1 MDYSGILSPAGE
13 RRLDVG
19 LMVQPFV
26 AGLLGFALIPV
37 VGVAFFVGIF
47 AIPITALGAYPVIMR
62 LLRRGTL
69 TLRHSLLGGALLGTI
84 PGLVGDALTAARLA
98 ERNDWLF
105 SAMRP
110 IVFGLLIGIGGAAVF
125 WWLAGRHLM
134 VERQTAS

>member
-1 MDYSGILSPAGE
+1 MDQAPILTAAGE
-13 RRLDVG
+13 RKLDLG

-26 AGLLGFALIPV
+26 TGLVSFALMPV
-37 VGVAFFVGIF
+37 VGVAIFVGIF
-47 AIPITALGAYPVIMR
+47 AMPITALGAYPLIMR

-69 TLRHSLLGGALLGTI
+69 TLRRSLLGAALLGMI
-84 PGLVGDALTAARLA
+84 PGVIGDALTAARLA

-110 IVFGLLIGIGGAAVF
+110 IVFGSLIGLAGAAVF

-134 VERQTAS
+134 AERQTAG